1 MPKFLVQG
9 SFSVDGLK
17 GLMKE
22 GGTSR
27 RDTISKMLSDLGGS
41 VEAFYFGFGGT
52 DVFVL
57 CDVPDNVTAAAIG
70 LAVGASGA
78 VSTNTVVL
86 LTPEEIDAATRTSA
100 ATPSTIGPASTGW
113 VEQRIELPDRSTLA
127 FDHTQRVKWG

>member
-1 MPKFLVQG
+1 MAKFLVQG
-9 SFSVDGLK
+9 SFTVEGLR

-86 LTPEEIDAATRTSA
+86 LTPEEIDAATRTSVGYRA
-100 ATPSTIGPASTGW
+100 PG
-113 VEQRIELPDRSTLA
+113 Q
-127 FDHTQRVKWG
+127 